1 MAKKFVK
8 PTPKEVTEY
17 ALSIGYVLDGEA
29 FCDFYES
36 KGWLVGRSPMKSWPA
51 AVRTWKRME
60 RKRHNSTPWGYD
72 GQENPPKKVGGKTI
86 KERYLESC
94 NES

>member
-1 MAKKFVK
+1 VIFMNLKV
-8 PTPKEVTEY
+8 
-17 ALSIGYVLDGEA
+17 
-29 FCDFYES
+29 
-36 KGWLVGRSPMKSWPA
+36 GWLG
-51 AVRTWKRME
+51 ME

>member
-1 MAKKFVK
+1 MSKRFIK
-8 PTPKEVTEY
+8 PTPEQVTEY
-17 ALSIGYVLDGEA
+17 AQSIGYNLDGEA

-51 AVRTWKRME
+51 AVRTWKRLD
-60 RKRHNSTPWGYD
+60 RKKYGQPTPSA
-72 GQENPPKKVGGKTI
+72 KVGGKTL
-86 KERYLESC
+86 KEKYLENR